1 MPTASTTRRISIPPN
16 SKKPRHEPVIELPPL
31 TADLFSRL
39 REDIRMRGI
48 QIPILVDHATGEII
62 DGKQRQQI
70 AVELGIK
77 NIPTIYVSRLDAI
90 ERADL
95 RVALN
100 LYRRHLS
107 RSQMRELIAWE
118 LKQRPESSDRFIAGR
133 TGVNHR
139 TVASVRSG
147 LETNGEILRYEART
161 TSNGKQYPVAAKP
174 SVFACSSAEGR
185 RARVLLDRLGDDA
198 PHRPASIRVLHK
210 LLNRKEREELKTGP
224 EAKLPA
230 HIRIECCDFR
240 ELAVPSGSLDL
251 VFTDPPWGT
260 SGRRLI
266 PDFAAWA
273 FRTLKPDGGLLL
285 VYTGHSEM
293 LQVGSE
299 IAKKL
304 NYLGTIS
311 CVNGDYR
318 GKNTRHDMGIRCC
331 WRPLLMF
338 CRGKYHPTQVIDD
351 AIVSSDR
358 EKSHHD
364 HQQPLSEALFYIKA
378 LTSPKAL
385 ICDPFLGSGTTA
397 CAVASLGQGRRF
409 WAAEIDP
416 ETCKIA
422 RNRVA
427 AELRSVEEKKTLA
440 AKVATQ

>member
-1 MPTASTTRRISIPPN
+1 MKQATLVEKGSH
-16 SKKPRHEPVIELPPL
+16 SKSQGPVLPSLPS
-31 TADLFSRL
+31 DLYERL
-39 REDIRMRGI
+39 LEDIRLRGI
-48 QIPILVDHATGEII
+48 QIPILVDNTTGEVI
-62 DGKQRQQI
+62 DGKLRKQI
-70 AVELGIK
+70 ADELGIRE
-77 NIPTIYVSRLDAI
+77 IPTIYVGRLTPE

-266 PDFAAWA
+266 RDFAAWGLPNPETGRWA
-273 FRTLKPDGGLLL
+273 APGLHWPQRDAASRKRDRQETQLSVDDFLRQRRLSGKEYPTRPGDSLLL
-285 VYTGHSEM
+285 E
-293 LQVGSE
+293 
-299 IAKKL
+299 
-304 NYLGTIS
+304 
-311 CVNGDYR
+311 
-318 GKNTRHDMGIRCC
+318 
-331 WRPLLMF
+331 
-338 CRGKYHPTQVIDD
+338 
-351 AIVSSDR
+351 
-358 EKSHHD
+358 
-364 HQQPLSEALFYIKA
+364 
-378 LTSPKAL
+378 TSPHVL
-385 ICDPFLGSGTTA
+385 QGQVPPH
-397 CAVASLGQGRRF
+397 ASH
-409 WAAEIDP
+409 
-416 ETCKIA
+416 
-422 RNRVA
+422 
-427 AELRSVEEKKTLA
+427 
-440 AKVATQ
+440 

>member
-1 MPTASTTRRISIPPN
+1 MPTTSTTRRTSIPPN
-16 SKKPRHEPVIELPPL
+16 REKPRHEPVIELPPL
-31 TADLFSRL
+31 PADLLGRL
-39 REDIRMRGI
+39 RDDIRLRGI

-77 NIPTIYVSRLDAI
+77 NIPTIYVSRLDDM

-107 RSQMRELIAWE
+107 RSQMREFIAWE
-118 LKQRPESSDRFIAGR
+118 LKKRPGSSDRSVAGR

-147 LETNGEILRYEART
+147 LEANGEILRYET
-161 TSNGKQYPVAAKP
+161 HSTSNGKQYPVAAKP
-174 SVFACSSAEGR
+174 SVFACSSAQGR
-185 RARVLLDRLGDDA
+185 RARVLLDRLGDEA
-198 PHRPASIRVLHK
+198 PHRTASIQVLHK
-210 LLNRKEREELKTGP
+210 LANRKERDELKTGP
-224 EAKLPA
+224 EARLPA

-251 VFTDPPWGT
+251 IFTDPPWGT

-273 FRTLKPDGGLLL
+273 FRTLKPGGLLL
-285 VYTGHSEM
+285 VYTGHIEM
-293 LQVGSE
+293 LQVGSA

-304 NYLGTIS
+304 NYLWTIS
-311 CVNGDYR
+311 CVNGNYR
-318 GKNTRHDMGIRCC
+318 GRNTRHDLGIRCC

-351 AIVSSDR
+351 AIVSSDK

-364 HQQPLSEALFYIKA
+364 HQQPLSEALFYIKT
-378 LTSPKAL
+378 LTRPRAV
-385 ICDPFLGSGTTA
+385 IGDPFLGSGTTA
-397 CAVASLGQGRRF
+397 CAVASLGHGRKF
-409 WAAEIDP
+409 CGSEIDP
-416 ETCKIA
+416 DTCKIA

-427 AELRSVEEKKTLA
+427 EELRSRK
-440 AKVATQ
+440 Q